1 MAQLDVNSQGTS
13 DNDNQHF
20 PFIVMVKDSNN
31 AAGLNNNSKMSK
43 TENSSDKL
51 AAMGLTNSFH
61 INQV

>member
-13 DNDNQHF
+13 ENDNQHF

-43 TENSSDKL
+43 TENS
-51 AAMGLTNSFH
+51 
-61 INQV
+61 